1 MASCRLYVVCDSQNI
16 SIVFW
21 CFMSVCLFCS
31 YWYFRAFCG
40 FDTQIGLSWLT
51 GIMLLRDLSVSLI
64 YPNWTTTNARKC
76 EQSYDATCYIKH
88 PTTWWRHQME
98 TFSPLLARSAGNP
111 PVIGEFP
118 SQMPVKRSF
127 YIFFD
132 LRLNKRLS
140 KLSRGWWFETP
151 WRPLWRHCNEI
162 CARLVIFVVVVV
174 VVTWYSAIW
183 PISFGATSQALGQ

>member
-1 MASCRLYVVCDSQNI
+1 MSPICSVWLTKYIHRFLVFYVSLFVLFILIFSGI
-16 SIVFW
+16 LWFW
-21 CFMSVCLFCS
+21 HPDWVE
-31 YWYFRAFCG
+31 
-40 FDTQIGLSWLT
+40 LT

-76 EQSYDATCYIKH
+76 EQSYDVTRYIKH

-174 VVTWYSAIW
+174 VVVTWYSAIW